1 MEIDVLLFNRK
12 GQIYHAAGWFPKS
25 AWDAC
30 QWPARDSAIILAA
43 FGCSPRAL
51 FGFLA
56 TSCIT
61 RIRNEQMYTTRKPWM
76 HVKTLQLLPFGS
88 HPSLIIPG
96 CFLGRKSAKQL
107 VEVKNPQVLKTKIVN
122 FRSIIQKMIRFNP
135 DVRMI
140 PMPRARR
147 NWSALQNRK
156 HLLFLYWQEK
166 QFWLKIYTQNR
177 SMFCSLAD
185 ASIFTGSGHRSDDQQ
200 SSALF

>member
-1 MEIDVLLFNRK
+1 MSSK
-12 GQIYHAAGWFPKS
+12 T
-25 AWDAC
+25 
-30 QWPARDSAIILAA
+30 ILERLSMTSKR
-43 FGCSPRAL
+43 FGNHTGCIRVFSTSSVRL
-51 FGFLA
+51 FGNLLHHSHKNKKCA
-56 TSCIT
+56 DVHDKKS
-61 RIRNEQMYTTRKPWM
+61 WM

-156 HLLFLYWQEK
+156 HLLFLYWKEK